1 MIEPTSAHIVRS
13 GAMGDVLYAEPL
25 IRAIADQNYEDTF
38 FYCDTPY
45 AQLFDNHPILKEV
58 RVSECENN
66 GNPQIPYRCHLMYN
80 LNWVY
85 ENAWFHGDTSY
96 ITDIYLKHFNLP
108 QPHPPHPQLYLDRN
122 EKKPPESFPKNRKIL
137 AVNAISRWEFK
148 EWPAILEYAKKLG
161 FFIVGFGQDRK
172 RRLNLSFDL
181 DLRNKT
187 TFRQMLSLVYAS
199 DAVLTLESGPLPIAD
214 ALGKKGIALIFESE
228 PQSIL
233 RSNTQL
239 KWISCHDLPFDF
251 LKIRETVLKQKHLHL
266 KINEIKAELD
276 NLIEN

>member
-58 RVSECENN
+58 RVSECEDD

-96 ITDIYLKHFNLP
+96 IPDIYLKHFNLSKP
-108 QPHPPHPQLYLDRN
+108 NPPHPQLYLSQE
-122 EKKPPESFPKNRKIL
+122 EKSLPEGFPKNRKIL
-137 AVNAISRWEFK
+137 AVNAIARQKFK
-148 EWPAILEYAKKLG
+148 EWPTILEYAKKLG
-161 FFIVGFGQDRK
+161 FFTVGFGQDRK

-187 TFRQMLSLVYAS
+187 TLRQMFSVVYSS
-199 DAVLTLESGPLPIAD
+199 DAVITLESGPLPIAD
-214 ALGKKGIALIFESE
+214 ALGKKGIALIFEAE

-233 RSNTQL
+233 RPNTKL
-239 KWISCHDLPFDF
+239 KWIPCHDLPFDF
-251 LKIRETVLKQKHLHL
+251 LKIREIVLKPKHLHL
-266 KINEIKAELD
+266 KVNEIKAELD